1 VTTPDPTSPP
11 AAGRRL
17 TILTAILLFLTV
29 VLPMVVRAMES
40 WLGARNGLAPSEVVG
55 YAVSVALAIWV
66 FRVVRRERQM
76 AARHLAEVEQIS
88 LTDPLTGLGNRR
100 AFERDLAVALKRAQ
114 RTGEPLALLYLD
126 VDHLKA
132 LNDRFGHGTG
142 DETLRVL
149 GSVLRSTTRLGSDAA
164 YRAGGDEFLMVLTGD
179 RAAGD
184 AVVARVT
191 AAFLE
196 RSPQHS
202 RLSAG
207 VVVWDG
213 ETPATVLLREADSRM
228 YRHKR
233 PGPLEAAV

>member
-1 VTTPDPTSPP
+1 
-11 AAGRRL
+11 
-17 TILTAILLFLTV
+17 
-29 VLPMVVRAMES
+29 
-40 WLGARNGLAPSEVVG
+40 
-55 YAVSVALAIWV
+55 
-66 FRVVRRERQM
+66 M